1 MTPPDALP
9 VTTSAAHGAGPR
21 SAAVWLKRLGP
32 LLGLLLVFGLFSALR
47 PQTFPTPNNVEL
59 MLLQTAV
66 VITASLGMTMV
77 IVTGGIDLSVGSKV
91 AVCSVLVAVLLKAG
105 HGPTVAAAGGVAC
118 GVVLGLLTGGLITG
132 LRLQPFIV
140 TLGLWSAVRGLAIGL
155 ADKGTVSTKGEN
167 WLQYLLLSRSP
178 LTEYTVVAP
187 GLLVTLA
194 LALAVAGT
202 LRYTRFGRH
211 LFAVGSNEQTARLC
225 GIHVGRTK
233 VAAYAVA
240 GALAG
245 CAGVLQYAYVTVGD
259 PTTATGLELDVIAAV
274 VIGGASLSGGVGSVA
289 GTVVGALLMTAVA
302 NGCTKLGLENWVQ
315 MTVTGVI
322 IVAAAAVDRLRQ
334 RVR

>member
-1 MTPPDALP
+1 MT
-9 VTTSAAHGAGPR
+9 GAR
-21 SAAVWLKRLGP
+21 AFSVAVWLKRLGP

-47 PQTFPTPNNVEL
+47 PQTFPTANNVEL

-66 VITASLGMTMV
+66 VITASLGMTMI

-105 HGPTVAAAGGVAC
+105 HDPVVAAAGGVAC
-118 GVVLGLLTGGLITG
+118 GVALGLLTGVLITG

-140 TLGLWSAVRGLAIGL
+140 TLGLWSAIRGLAIGL

-167 WLQYLLLSRSP
+167 WLQYLLLSRST
-178 LTEYTVVAP
+178 LTEYTVVPP
-187 GLLVTLA
+187 GLLATLV

-225 GIHVGRTK
+225 GVHVGRTK

-274 VIGGASLSGGVGSVA
+274 VIGGASLSGGVGSVF